1 MLPSF
6 VEAHWLSPT
15 SADDDNGGGIFH
27 AVRPVRLGQ
36 ATTRRRVA
44 AARGEASGEDAC
56 GSGSRRRCE
65 ERRSAVSLAVKV
77 ETNHELKLS
86 GTMKYIDQKTDRGQT
101 DSDNVRLRV
110 GRLSLFISGGL
121 SGQGE
126 SRLLDC
132 QIAQLLAQASS
143 ARLSCWISRGRTGR
157 ARKPRIR
164 DGRNR
169 RWSRRETKDDRGVS
183 CAELC

>member
-1 MLPSF
+1 MERRAGTGSGRDSELPGVPLAGLLMLPSF

-121 SGQGE
+121 SVVI
-126 SRLLDC
+126 SSCAVVRLALM
-132 QIAQLLAQASS
+132 L
-143 ARLSCWISRGRTGR
+143 
-157 ARKPRIR
+157 KPL
-164 DGRNR
+164 
-169 RWSRRETKDDRGVS
+169 EGVS
-183 CAELC
+183 QSVGSEMRTWSGRE